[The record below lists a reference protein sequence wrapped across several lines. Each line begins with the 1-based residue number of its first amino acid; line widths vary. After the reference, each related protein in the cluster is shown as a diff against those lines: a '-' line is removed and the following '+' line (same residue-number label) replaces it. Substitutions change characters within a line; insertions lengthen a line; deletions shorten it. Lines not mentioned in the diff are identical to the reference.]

1 MGYMYLVKCSSMYQ
15 LLAILKYDYHLVILA
30 NLILFACVQVL
41 GEQSVGKWDGYH
53 CKGNP

>member
-1 MGYMYLVKCSSMYQ
+1 MYLVKCSSMYQ
-15 LLAILKYDYHLVILA
+15 LLAIWKYDYHLVILA

-41 GEQSVGKWDGYH
+41 GEQSVGKWEGYH